1 MGWSMG
7 WDTDGHRTIHR
18 VEEDEFQII
27 SNPDAPAFI
36 YAPPDSRKVVL
47 YYADGLT
54 PDTLYI
60 HTNQV
65 HITEFE
71 SIWSSAFRLNP
82 VPPDEATFAPVV
94 DNNWT
99 VVGHLGW
106 ADGSNIV
113 VPEHTIRNARR
124 FWFLLQKNR
133 LDGERQR
140 LLDEE
145 AQRDQA
151 RPFADSALVRANR
164 KERPVSR
171 PDRRTDTRTTEAHRG
186 PLADRSIEDTY
197 LIDLEKYVTG
207 GGKASVG
214 RNFLER
220 GEALYLPMIAGVPD
234 GRLASPK
241 TLYSSGFQFLVL
253 VDPEGRIQR
262 VMDVRNNI
270 VTYGDLMIATI
281 ELAIDLSMVIDIVPL
296 AVVLLAAGVRIAER
310 VMIRAVA
317 AVLDPEAKAL
327 VEELLVLSA
336 REFALSAAGVTMRG
350 MAVSARG
357 MTYAVEHVAGRT
369 FILGE
374 DMALMRSFM
383 NSIPTEAGFYDLF
396 IHGEP
401 KGFSVLIKTEAKN
414 VEGLRALQVADAVRT
429 KLPPGFSV
437 VINKEANS
445 VQVWKDLSVREVAD
459 AVRTKLP
466 PGVKLRLLSCDTGL
480 EGQGVAQEL
489 ANELNRTVW
498 GADGT
503 LYPQQVGTLAGGRPY
518 ADDFEPTLV
527 GARPMFVPEWGKL
540 PDGST
545 IRGAFREFRPQ
556 RGSAALK
563 SNGGKVPTNEASGE
577 INRVHPRPPG
587 PGR

>member
-1 MGWSMG
+1 MPS
-7 WDTDGHRTIHR
+7 DYEILFHRSFLNLEMAKAIWNEDYIYQNARGGRDRQRRCESDPVYAYH
-18 VEEDEFQII
+18 VEQG
-27 SNPDAPAFI
+27 PHYPAK
-36 YAPPDSRKVVL
+36 PPGD
-47 YYADGLT
+47 T
-54 PDTLYI
+54 PDKTYAALVSGNDGNLRLLVIITKRGLSGQNFPLVATQWERTNSVLCGAFKFYPVLNAMMEVKAHCANIWASQLIRPAGLSTPNGPISPEECIANEIPLYLWI
-60 HTNQV
+60 KPMF
-65 HITEFE
+65 IGD
-71 SIWSSAFRLNP
+71 SSMFIGAS
-82 VPPDEATFAPVV
+82 
-94 DNNWT
+94 
-99 VVGHLGW
+99 
-106 ADGSNIV
+106 SNIGAPFENRHWENFAAPKGWESFNG
-113 VPEHTIRNARR
+113 PEYEHRGRSYRGGIDVLVLPNGKVIGAVGKPFSRNNGTTYSTMSPLDFWTPGSGLLAGGIRT
-124 FWFLLQKNR
+124 LSNR
-133 LDGERQR
+133 LTAAALRG
-140 LLDEE
+140 LD
-145 AQRDQA
+145 AIIA
-151 RPFADSALVRANR
+151 ATA
-164 KERPVSR
+164 K
-171 PDRRTDTRTTEAHRG
+171 
-186 PLADRSIEDTY
+186 
-197 LIDLEKYVTG
+197 DL
-207 GGKASVG
+207 
-214 RNFLER
+214 
-220 GEALYLPMIAGVPD
+220 
-234 GRLASPK
+234 
-241 TLYSSGFQFLVL
+241 TL
-253 VDPEGRIQR
+253 
-262 VMDVRNNI
+262 
-270 VTYGDLMIATI
+270 
-281 ELAIDLSMVIDIVPL
+281 
-296 AVVLLAAGVRIAER
+296 
-310 VMIRAVA
+310 
-317 AVLDPEAKAL
+317 
-327 VEELLVLSA
+327 LSA

-437 VINKEANS
+437 VINKEANA